1 MKDTP
6 SEYQIEPQ
14 QLLFD
19 GNAYFNFINSLKSP
33 NTKTTYI
40 QCLKQYMQYRKV
52 KTVDELLIG
61 DHRLLQSNIIEY
73 LVSLQQIS
81 HGTRYLYAAVLR
93 HFYDINDI
101 LLNWKKINAFLG
113 QNNKVVND
121 RAYTKQEIAL
131 LLEKSNERMKVVI
144 LLLASTGMR
153 IGAIPYIRLQP
164 MKKLKSNILHFVH
177 LNVLK
182 VSIAIWN
189 VVDDMEKPLLLI
201 VL

>member
-1 MKDTP
+1 MENLAV
-6 SEYQIEPQ
+6 EYQIEPQ
-14 QLLFD
+14 QLLFA
-19 GNAYFNFINSLKSP
+19 GNAHFNFINSLKSP

-52 KTVDELLIG
+52 KTVEELLIG
-61 DHRLLQSNIIEY
+61 EQRLLQSNIIEY

-81 HGTRYLYAAVLR
+81 YGTRYLYAEVSR

-131 LLEKSNERMKVVI
+131 LLEKANERMKVVI
-144 LLLASTGMR
+144 LLLASTEMR
-153 IGAIPYIRLQP
+153 IGAIPALRIRNLKKSRRIWFTTLQS
-164 MKKLKSNILHFVH
+164 MKKLKINTLPFVH
-177 LNVLK
+177 LNALE
-182 VSIAIWN
+182 VSIAI
-189 VVDDMEKPLLLI
+189 
-201 VL
+201 

>member
-1 MKDTP
+1 MENLAV
-6 SEYQIEPQ
+6 EYQIEPQ
-14 QLLFD
+14 QLLFA

-40 QCLKQYMQYRKV
+40 QCLKQFMQYRKV
-52 KTVDELLIG
+52 KTVEELLIG
-61 DHRLLQSNIIEY
+61 DQRLLQSNIIGY

-81 HGTRYLYAAVLR
+81 HGTRYLYAEVLR

-131 LLEKSNERMKVVI
+131 SLEKANERMKVLI
-144 LLLASTGMR
+144 LLLASTEMR
-153 IGAIPYIRLQP
+153 IGAIPALRIRNLKKSRRIWFTRLQS
-164 MKKLKSNILHFVH
+164 MKKLKINTLPFVH
-177 LNVLK
+177 LNALE
-182 VSIAIWN
+182 VSIAI
-189 VVDDMEKPLLLI
+189 
-201 VL
+201 

>member
-1 MKDTP
+1 MKNEST
-6 SEYQIEPQ
+6 ECQREP
-14 QLLFD
+14 QLLFF

-40 QCLKQYMQYRKV
+40 QCLKQYMQHRKA

-61 DHRLLQSNIIEY
+61 DQRLLQSNIIEY

-81 HGTRYLYAAVLR
+81 HGIRYLYAALLR

-121 RAYTKQEIAL
+121 RAYIKQEIAA
-131 LLEKSNERMKVVI
+131 LLEKSNERMKVVV
-144 LLLASTGMR
+144 LLLATTGMR
-153 IGAIPYIRLQP
+153 IGAIPS
-164 MKKLKSNILHFVH
+164 LKIGDL
-177 LNVLK
+177 
-182 VSIAIWN
+182 
-189 VVDDMEKPLLLI
+189 
-201 VL
+201 